1 MGREEGK
8 KKAVG
13 GGEIHDAEEGGHASH
28 AHELERIE
36 KLWIPCRK
44 RGDME
49 KLQ

>member
-1 MGREEGK
+1 MGKEEGK

-28 AHELERIE
+28 ERIE

-44 RGDME
+44 R
-49 KLQ
+49 